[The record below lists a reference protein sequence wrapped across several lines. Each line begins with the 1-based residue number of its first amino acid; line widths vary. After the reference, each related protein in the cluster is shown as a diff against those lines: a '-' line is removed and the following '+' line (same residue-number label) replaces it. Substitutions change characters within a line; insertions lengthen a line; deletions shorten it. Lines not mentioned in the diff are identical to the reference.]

1 MTTKQKLFKLSLIT
15 LAIGLGLLAIAYF
28 FFHFVT
34 DSGITFTWHPEAGKP
49 FVTDMIGQLAVL
61 FLFASSMSAI
71 SALVFYGKDKK

>member
-1 MTTKQKLFKLSLIT
+1 MTKQKLFKLSLIT

-49 FVTDMIGQLAVL
+49 FVTDMIGQLGVL
-61 FLFASSMSAI
+61 FLFTSAMSAI
-71 SALVFYGKDKK
+71 SALVFFDEDKK